1 MFANKSQILPWLFLV
16 QLSVRVISSSIVLAV
31 PVVYQ
36 LLERSYTWQR
46 EKIQYHWF
54 CYNRHFLAFIFYD
67 TFDLILGF
75 VNAPAFS
82 L

>member
-1 MFANKSQILPWLFLV
+1 M
-16 QLSVRVISSSIVLAV
+16 VISRTIIRQGYFIFHRISGSS
-31 PVVYQ
+31 VYQ

-54 CYNRHFLAFIFYD
+54 CCNRHFLAFIFYD